1 VGAVAGASER
11 GAFGCGGLGAVA
23 CGAPVLIPGRVSV
36 HRELAADGA
45 ALVGPD
51 SAAGF
56 ARVLSS
62 WASLG
67 ESERRRMRGHAL
79 ACYERRFRRESAF
92 RALTASLGVAA

>member
-1 VGAVAGASER
+1 FALASQM
-11 GAFGCGGLGAVA
+11 GIFGCAVVDALAWGPPGL
-23 CGAPVLIPGRVSV
+23 LSDRVYTR
-36 HRELAADGA
+36 REIAADGA